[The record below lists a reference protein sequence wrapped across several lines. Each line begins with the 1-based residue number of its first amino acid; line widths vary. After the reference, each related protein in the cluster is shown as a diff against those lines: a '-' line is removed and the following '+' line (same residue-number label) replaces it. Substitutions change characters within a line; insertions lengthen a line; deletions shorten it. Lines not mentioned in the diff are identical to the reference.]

1 MISWLSYLSR
11 FTANREER
19 VADGQ
24 LPSPAPWDVIFGDE
38 SAHTVLAVDFAAQ
51 RRRDAQRPREASLA
65 DLAALTA
72 RLGSGYRFL
81 HSIPPA
87 VRPCQRLSS
96 AVYAAPWIEYIQRE
110 QRPVRAVL
118 GYGVGCVYAAAIAD
132 SISGWQ
138 QAPQII
144 LFDPQFPS
152 IKLLGHEFNREIIAN
167 SSLLS
172 DREIED
178 SRKIAGAIAASV
190 AKDVADV
197 AVEIVEAYLEIITV
211 AFERVGL
218 GLARESALTRL
229 FESYIAWVSVA
240 GQIDPGFAWRRSVAI
255 VSSDH
260 AGPPDREVSGRK
272 AADWE
277 ARQGGGGLIG
287 QWIPFQVPRADLL
300 RCDPVART
308 VVDLLESAGA

>member
-1 MISWLSYLSR
+1 MIGWFGYLSGSLR
-11 FTANREER
+11 VGEER

-24 LPSPAPWDVIFGDE
+24 SLDPAPWDVILGEE
-38 SAHTVLAVDFAAQ
+38 SAHTVLAVDFPAQ
-51 RRRDAQRPREASLA
+51 RRREANFT
-65 DLAALTA
+65 DLAA

-96 AVYAAPWIEYIQRE
+96 AAYAGPWIEYIHRE

-132 SISGWQ
+132 GISGWQ
-138 QAPQII
+138 QSPKII

-172 DREIED
+172 DEEIEH
-178 SRKIAGAIAASV
+178 SRKIAAAIARSV
-190 AKDVADV
+190 ARDVADA
-197 AVEIVEAYLEIITV
+197 AVEIVEAYLEVITV

-218 GLARESALTRL
+218 GAARDSALTRL
-229 FESYIAWVSVA
+229 FESYIAWVCVA
-240 GQIDPGFAWRRSVAI
+240 GQIDPGSAWRRSVAI

-260 AGPPDREVSGRK
+260 AGPPDREP
-272 AADWE
+272 
-277 ARQGGGGLIG
+277 RQGRSGLIG
-287 QWIPFQVPRADLL
+287 QWIPFQVRRADLL

-308 VVDLLESAGA
+308 VIDLL

>member
-1 MISWLSYLSR
+1 V
-11 FTANREER
+11 T
-19 VADGQ
+19 DGQ
-24 LPSPAPWDVIFGDE
+24 SPDPAPWDVILGEE
-38 SAHTVLAVDFAAQ
+38 SAHTVLTVDFPAQ
-51 RRRDAQRPREASLA
+51 HRREASFA
-65 DLAALTA
+65 DLAA

-96 AVYAAPWIEYIQRE
+96 AAYAAPWIEYIHRE

-132 SISGWQ
+132 GISGWQ
-138 QAPQII
+138 QPPKII

-152 IKLLGHEFNREIIAN
+152 IKLLNNEFNRELIAN

-172 DREIED
+172 DEEIEH
-178 SRKIAGAIAASV
+178 SRKITAAIARSATR
-190 AKDVADV
+190 DVADA
-197 AVEIVEAYLEIITV
+197 AVEIVEAYLEVITV
-211 AFERVGL
+211 PFERVGL
-218 GLARESALTRL
+218 GTPRDSALTSL
-229 FESYIAWVSVA
+229 FESFIAWLSVA

-260 AGPPDREVSGRK
+260 AGPPDRGPRRGGNSSG
-272 AADWE
+272 
-277 ARQGGGGLIG
+277 QIG
-287 QWIPFQVPRADLL
+287 KWIPFPVGRSDLL

-308 VVDLLESAGA
+308 VIDLLESASQGSELRL